1 MMQWLT
7 NIFLTHSAVQ
17 AVIVLS
23 LLCACGLALGKIKVL
38 GVSLGVAFVFFL
50 GIMAGHLGVS
60 INGDMLQYAQ
70 DFGLVLF
77 VYALGLQVG
86 PGFFNSFHKSG
97 LTLNLLA
104 VGVVLA
110 GTVCTLLLPLAG
122 IGLGDAVGIMCGA
135 STNTPA
141 LAAAQQTLDQ
151 LNQPQSGAAL
161 GCAVTYPLG
170 VVGMILALALMR
182 KVLLRPG
189 DRHTGEGEQET
200 DQTFIAAYRVRNE
213 AVIGKTVGDMARLSN
228 RRFVISRLW
237 RDGKVSIPEAGTVLM
252 LGDRLLVV
260 MRGHNDAEAM
270 EILFGKQEQ
279 TDWNKDDIDWNAI
292 DSELHSQGIVVTKPE
307 INGRTVG
314 SLRLR
319 QEYGVNISRVNRNGV
334 QLLATPDLRLL
345 LGDRLIVVG
354 HREAIKNA
362 EKEVGNAVKMLDEPN
377 LITVFIGMTLGLIL
391 GAIPIALPGISAP
404 VKLGLAGGSIISG
417 ILIGAYGPRI
427 HINAYTTQSANLM
440 LRSIGLALYLA
451 CLGLAS
457 GPDFFATVMRP
468 EGLLWVGSGFLLT
481 VVPVILVGWLALRVA
496 HIDFAAV
503 CGMLCGAMANP
514 MAMNY
519 ANDALHS
526 DRPSVAYASV
536 YPLSMFLRVI
546 LAQVILLLFMP

>member
-110 GTVCTLLLPLAG
+110 GAVCTLLLPLAG

-189 DRHTGEGEQET
+189 DRLTGEGEQET